1 MGSNISVATSSVAKY
16 PSNLINHHNI
26 DLVIDHCSLEIKP
39 LLNINSGERLDATS
53 TKAPVGNNINLAPKM
68 TEYAIGFAVSTL
80 MFIAA
85 ACAFWLSK
93 RWKPSEEQHVI
104 VEQEKESLGSE
115 NNSEKKLRNV
125 FSVKQKPPVSSNG
138 AKAAAGSDRPFE
150 SSYYFAHNKHST
162 GGGYKDGLRAED
174 YVMNGPRLLSK
185 GGVRVEDEKS
195 SSVEDETDNAEDI
208 NSASSQSL
216 PEKRQ
221 TPKMQA
227 STPITRYLWDD
238 GEGNI
243 AKIHIDTLPVS
254 STKTIN
260 WEGASVSSVEAR
272 LTGDNNEGLFIGI
285 TYNTSNITKKCHLHV
300 AKMYGNAED
309 VKTMVKKRKLLIKIT
324 KKPMQLSNRH
334 SNTGVWGKITGA
346 KTVPVPWPQ
355 LSSSSSRLGGSE
367 IDEDLFKKSS

>member
-1 MGSNISVATSSVAKY
+1 
-16 PSNLINHHNI
+16 
-26 DLVIDHCSLEIKP
+26 
-39 LLNINSGERLDATS
+39 
-53 TKAPVGNNINLAPKM
+53 M
-68 TEYAIGFAVSTL
+68 TEYAVGFAVSTL
-80 MFIAA
+80 MFVAA
-85 ACAFWLSK
+85 VCVFWLSK
-93 RWKPSEEQHVI
+93 RSRDCNPSEEQQQRV
-104 VEQEKESLGSE
+104 VEPKKESQVINSE

-138 AKAAAGSDRPFE
+138 GAKAGGTDRPFE
-150 SSYYFAHNKHST
+150 SSYYFAHNKHSS

-174 YVMNGPRLLSK
+174 YVMNGPKLLSK
-185 GGVRVEDEKS
+185 GGVRVEEEKS
-195 SSVEDETDNAEDI
+195 SGDEDEADTEERS
-208 NSASSQSL
+208 SASSQSVS
-216 PEKRQ
+216 EKRQ

-260 WEGASVSSVEAR
+260 WEDASVSSVEAR
-272 LTGDNNEGLFIGI
+272 LIGDDNEGLFIGI
-285 TYNTSNITKKCHLHV
+285 TYTIKDDTTNLLTKRCHLHV
-300 AKMYGNAED
+300 SKMYGNAEE

-324 KKPMQLSNRH
+324 KKPKQLSNRH
-334 SNTGVWGKITGA
+334 SNNTGVWEKITGGQAGA
-346 KTVPVPWPQ
+346 KTVPVAWPR